1 LREHWPTALVA
12 LGVLLLA
19 LPNGGY
25 SAGVYAGLTV
35 AVWGAVLLVLAFR
48 FGPRDW
54 VPTTAIVGGA
64 ALAGYAILSLLS
76 ISWAQDAG
84 RAYAEAIRAAGYA
97 GLFVLVVLLARR
109 GEAGSW
115 LTGIAIGLAA
125 VGVLAIA
132 GRTLPSLPGGDEQIS
147 TAIPIAAGRLSWPIG
162 YWNGLAAAM
171 AIALVLLSWIG
182 VSGRARE
189 TRALAIGAMPIC
201 ALAIYLAS
209 SRGGAVAAAIGLA
222 VLLGIGRDRL
232 QQLAGLAIAG
242 AGAGLLIL
250 FASTK
255 DEFINGAPGAAT
267 GQGHEV
273 LAATVLVVAAV
284 IAARWALDASIG
296 GWTLSPDAT
305 RVALIVGGVI
315 VVIALIALNPP
326 RRLDEFNDPPNDAG
340 PASSLSAH
348 NTSSSGEGR
357 YQFWATAVDAF
368 DTQPTHGIGAGGYET
383 YWNQHGSIQR
393 STRNPHSL
401 IFQSM
406 AELGLLGLT
415 LVLLFFGAGVVGA
428 YRRPPGDDLVMQSAA
443 AAAVLAAGAFSA
455 AIDWVWQ
462 LPAVFGPVV
471 VVAALLA
478 TRALQDD
485 RTRVNTSRRAWGI
498 TTAVTGVLAVLAA
511 GILLLSEVR
520 LESSR
525 GAAGDGDVSAAISD
539 ARDAAA
545 IEPWSAV
552 PRLQLALVD
561 EQAGNLPAAHRRIL
575 EAIDR
580 SPDDWRLWFTR
591 ARIEARSG
599 NAAQASASLAR
610 ARALDPRSPLFRQ
623 LGAE

>member
-12 LGVLLLA
+12 LGVLALA

-35 AVWGAVLLVLAFR
+35 AVWGAVLIVLAFR

-54 VPTTAIVGGA
+54 VPTTAIVAGA
-64 ALAGYAILSLLS
+64 ALAGFAVLSLFS
-76 ISWAQDAG
+76 ISWAEDAG

-125 VGVLAIA
+125 VAVLAIA

-147 TAIPIAAGRLSWPIG
+147 TDIPIAAGRLSWPIG

-171 AIALVLLSWIG
+171 AMGLVLFSWLG
-182 VSGRARE
+182 ASARTRE
-189 TRALAIGAMPIC
+189 ARALAIGAMPIC
-201 ALAIYLAS
+201 ALVIYLAS

-222 VLLGIGRDRL
+222 VLFALGRDRL

-242 AGAGLLIL
+242 VGAGLLIL
-250 FASTK
+250 FASTR
-255 DEFINGAPGAAT
+255 DEFVNGAPGAAA

-273 LAATVLVVAAV
+273 LVAAVLLVAAV
-284 IAARWALDASIG
+284 IAGRWLVDAQIG
-296 GWTLSPDAT
+296 EWTLSPDST
-305 RVALIVGGVI
+305 RVALIAGGV
-315 VVIALIALNPP
+315 VLLIALIALNPP
-326 RRLDEFNDPPNDAG
+326 RRLDEFNDPPNDTG
-340 PASSLSAH
+340 PPSALSAH

-357 YQFWATAVDAF
+357 YQFWTTALDAF
-368 DTQPTHGIGAGGYET
+368 DEQPTRGIGAGGYET
-383 YWNQHGSIQR
+383 YWNEHGSIPR

-401 IFQSM
+401 VFQSM

-415 LVLLFFGAGVVGA
+415 LIVLFFGAAAVGA
-428 YRRPPGDDLVMQSAA
+428 YRRPPGDDLARQSAA
-443 AAAVLAAGAFSA
+443 AIAVVSAGAFSA
-455 AIDWVWQ
+455 AIDWIWQ

-471 VVAALLA
+471 IAVALLA
-478 TRALQDD
+478 SRSLQDD
-485 RTRVNTSRRAWGI
+485 RTPVGTPRRTWGI
-498 TTAVTGVLAVLAA
+498 ATAVAGVLAMFAA

-520 LESSR
+520 LDSSR
-525 GAAGDGDVSAAISD
+525 GAAGDGDLSAAISD

-545 IEPWSAV
+545 IEPWSAE

-561 EQAGNLPAAHRRIL
+561 EQAGNLSAAHRRIL

-599 NAAQASASLAR
+599 NAEGASASLAR
-610 ARALDPRSPLFRQ
+610 ARALNPRSPLFTQ
-623 LGAE
+623 LAAE